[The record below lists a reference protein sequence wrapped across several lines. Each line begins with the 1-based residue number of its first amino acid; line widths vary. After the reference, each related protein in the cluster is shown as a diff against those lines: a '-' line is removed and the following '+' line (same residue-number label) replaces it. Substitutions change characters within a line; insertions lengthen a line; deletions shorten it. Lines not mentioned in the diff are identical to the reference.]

1 MAGASPGVAFKPRF
15 PGCLT
20 RLGEA
25 MAIGRSVTSDTHP
38 LGGNR
43 ALVGVAAWIHLAA
56 ALFRSVLMITLAVIA
71 ILVLLPAA
79 LAAQG
84 TIPV

>member
-1 MAGASPGVAFKPRF
+1 MP
-15 PGCLT
+15 
-20 RLGEA
+20 
-25 MAIGRSVTSDTHP
+25 IP

-43 ALVGVAAWIHLAA
+43 ALGGGAGMHLAG
-56 ALFRSVLMITLAVIA
+56 ALIRSVVMITLAAIA

>member
-1 MAGASPGVAFKPRF
+1 
-15 PGCLT
+15 
-20 RLGEA
+20 
-25 MAIGRSVTSDTHP
+25 MAIGRRVTSDAYP
-38 LGGNR
+38 LGGDR
-43 ALVGVAAWIHLAA
+43 ALGGGAGMHLAG
-56 ALFRSVLMITLAVIA
+56 ALIRSVVMITLAAIA

>member
-1 MAGASPGVAFKPRF
+1 
-15 PGCLT
+15 
-20 RLGEA
+20 
-25 MAIGRSVTSDTHP
+25 MAIGRSVTSDTYQ

-43 ALVGVAAWIHLAA
+43 ALGGAAAWMHIAA
-56 ALFRSVLMITLAVIA
+56 ALLRSVVMITLAVIA
-71 ILVLLPAA
+71 ILVLLPEA